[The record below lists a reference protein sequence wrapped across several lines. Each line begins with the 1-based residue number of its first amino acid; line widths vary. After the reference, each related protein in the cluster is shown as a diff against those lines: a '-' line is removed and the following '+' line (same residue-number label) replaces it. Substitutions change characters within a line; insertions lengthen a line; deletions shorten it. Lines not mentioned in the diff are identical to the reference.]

1 MDITIRDAAQR
12 LNVSEPR
19 VRQLLR
25 AGDLR
30 GRRLGRAWLIDAD
43 DVARLQSQRRPS
55 GRPLG
60 PKRAWALID
69 LMSGGKAPWLSYSER
84 SQVRGLA
91 RSLDPQDAD
100 QWRGILRGRTELRPV
115 QAHPAAV
122 DRLARSD
129 GALLTGPAEAMRRG
143 FDLVASGRQRT
154 EIYLHLDEW
163 DSLEHSLA
171 LRPSHEGNLL
181 IRHPM
186 VVWPFDGRETV
197 PDAAIAAD
205 LLNSPEPRVVRAG
218 ELVLNELLR
227 RFQEELAR

>member
-43 DVARLQSQRRPS
+43 DVARLQSQRRPT

-91 RSLDPQDAD
+91 RSLNPQDAD
-100 QWRGILRGRTELRPV
+100 QWRGTLRGRTELRPV

-122 DRLARSD
+122 ARLARSD

-143 FDLVASGRQRT
+143 FDLVASGRQRA
-154 EIYLHLDEW
+154 EIYLHFDEW
-163 DSLEHSLA
+163 DSLAHSLA

-186 VVWPFDGRETV
+186 VVWPFDGREIV

-205 LLNSPEPRVVRAG
+205 LLNSPEPRVIRAG
-218 ELVLNELLR
+218 ELALNELLK